1 MLSRM
6 IKNLAA
12 SIAALRVSYWR
23 TGAWFAALGCALAM
37 ISTGAGFS
45 LEEQFRIFR
54 DGFRARPASGQVH
67 IIEIDAKSIATLQ
80 SWPWSRQLHGELL
93 DKLDA
98 AGVTMVAFDVDFSS
112 PSQPEGDLAFAKA
125 IRNFNGTVVLPTFRQ
140 AASGT
145 TVNQVEN
152 LPIKPLAAHSFLGS
166 VNVFPDPDG
175 QMRNY
180 SYGTV
185 TNGIARPSLGAI
197 ISGAANEVNAQFRI
211 DSAVEPATIPRHSF
225 ADVLAGRVTRADLAN
240 ANIVVGATAI
250 ELGDRYATPR
260 HGVLPGVVIQAMA
273 AETLIA
279 GSMNPSAGPWPLLLL
294 TAMIG
299 WQQRKLRKTP
309 RRVATALV
317 TFAIIMIV
325 SFVAEARHVAS
336 FSVMPAMM
344 MGFVL
349 LAALETI
356 DLVRRF
362 QRSRLVDSET
372 ELPNERALLLRRDI
386 SGRVVMVVAHLRQ
399 FGEITSVLSADDRTA
414 LIVRASDRL
423 TLGADGTQIHLL
435 GAGILGWARAGEIDD
450 HTIEQVD
457 ALARLFGGAI
467 EVGGRN
473 LLITPAFGVA
483 SGDASDLSR
492 LVSRA
497 RLASERAAASGQ
509 RWMIHNSSLE
519 TETDRALLLMADIDA
534 ALASGDIWAAYQP
547 KWSAQE
553 QRIAGS
559 EALVRWRHPVLGPI
573 PPDEF
578 IPLLEANDKLREL
591 TLMMLSQCLDD
602 LAGWTALGLDI
613 GVAVNISAPLLD
625 DPQFVE
631 QIAERI
637 IAAPV
642 AGSKLTLEVTE
653 SATVSSAE
661 AVIAALNRL
670 RTLGLRV
677 SIDDYGTGQS
687 TLTYLKSFPADELKI
702 DKSFISRMLESQGD
716 QAMVR
721 STIALAH
728 ELGFKVVAEGVEDGE
743 CLEKLVEFGCDT
755 MQGWHIGKPVPI
767 ADFIALAQSQIVQQR
782 AA

>member
-1 MLSRM
+1 MLNRM
-6 IKNLAA
+6 IKMLTAP
-12 SIAALRVSYWR
+12 IAAIHVSYWR
-23 TGAWFAALGCALAM
+23 TAAWVTALGCALAM

-67 IIEIDAKSIATLQ
+67 IVEIDAKSIAALQ
-80 SWPWSRQLHGELL
+80 SWPWSRRLHAALL
-93 DKLDA
+93 DKLSA

-112 PSQPEGDLAFAKA
+112 PSQSADDLAFAKA
-125 IRNFNGTVVLPTFRQ
+125 ISAFNGTVVLPTFRQ
-140 AASGT
+140 ATSGT
-145 TVNQVEN
+145 DKVEFEN
-152 LPIKPLAAHSFLGS
+152 LPIAPLAESSFLGS

-197 ISGAANEVNAQFRI
+197 ISGAANQVDSQFRI

-225 ADVLAGRVTRADLAN
+225 ADVLAGRVSRADLAN
-240 ANIVVGATAI
+240 ANILVGATAI

-279 GSMNPSAGPWPLLLL
+279 GSTNPSAGPWPLLLL

-309 RRVATALV
+309 RRVATGLV
-317 TFAIIMIV
+317 TFAILMVV

-336 FSVMPAMM
+336 FSVMPSAIMA
-344 MGFVL
+344 FVL
-349 LAALETI
+349 LIALESI

-362 QRSRLVDSET
+362 QHSRLTDAET
-372 ELPNERALLLRRDI
+372 DLPNERALLLRRDAD
-386 SGRVVMVVAHLRQ
+386 GPVVMIIAYLRQ
-399 FGEITSVLSADDRTA
+399 FGEITSILSTEDRTA
-414 LIVRASDRL
+414 LVLRANDRL
-423 TLGADGTQIHLL
+423 ALGAEGAQIHVL
-435 GAGILGWARAGEIDD
+435 GAGLLGWRHVGKIDD

-473 LLITPAFGVA
+473 LLITPAFGIA
-483 SGDASDLSR
+483 GGDAKDLPR
-492 LVSRA
+492 LISRA

-509 RWMIHNSSLE
+509 RWLIHNSSLE
-519 TETDRALLLMADIDA
+519 TETDRALLLMADIET

-553 QRIAGS
+553 QRIAGC

-591 TLMMLSQCLDD
+591 TLMMLGQCLDD
-602 LAGWTALGLDI
+602 LAGWTALGLEI

-631 QIAERI
+631 QIAARI
-637 IAAPV
+637 VAAPV

-653 SATVSSAE
+653 SATVASAE

-755 MQGWHIGKPVPI
+755 MQGWHIGKPVPV
-767 ADFIALAQSQIVQQR
+767 ADFIALAQSQITQQR